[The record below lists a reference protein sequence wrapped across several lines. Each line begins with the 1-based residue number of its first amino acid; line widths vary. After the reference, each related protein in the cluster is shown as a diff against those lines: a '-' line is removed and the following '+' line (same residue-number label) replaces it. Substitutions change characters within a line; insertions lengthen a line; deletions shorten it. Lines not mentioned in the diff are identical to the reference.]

1 MSKEGIT
8 QKGFGVEYKKN
19 VTTRNDGI
27 SAGDRM
33 SKMSGTKEAF
43 SKAQNDTKKA

>member
-8 QKGFGVEYKKN
+8 QKGVGVEYKKV
-19 VTTRNDGI
+19 VTTRNDRING
-27 SAGDRM
+27 GDGQ
-33 SKMSGTKEAF
+33 SKMSGTNQAF